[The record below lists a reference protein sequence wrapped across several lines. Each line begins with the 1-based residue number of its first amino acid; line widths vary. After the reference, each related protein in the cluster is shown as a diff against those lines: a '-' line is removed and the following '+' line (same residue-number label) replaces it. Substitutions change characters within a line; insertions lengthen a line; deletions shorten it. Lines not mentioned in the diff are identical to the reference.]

1 MEIINNTPWASR
13 SLRKLL
19 VATVN
24 RFDKLEG
31 KSKEWRK
38 TAEITFLNTRG
49 NHYTGTC
56 SQKGSKI
63 VVRIPRIDAKPDVI
77 AALLEH
83 QYSHNRGYT
92 HKQMPRNF
100 MKGIEAFAWARETK
114 YKLELA
120 PVKEA
125 ATGGK
130 RGRKAASPAH
140 KAEVQTRRITRKIDR
155 LLAQIMA
162 LTAARNKLAKK
173 TVSLES
179 KETGKRKPGRPAK
192 TPAVAKP
199 KKEKV
204 PGRKPGR
211 PKTVKAEPEKKE
223 EK

>member
-100 MKGIEAFAWARETK
+100 MKGIEAFAWAQAAK

-162 LTAARNKLAKK
+162 LEKSKGKLARK
-173 TVSLES
+173 TAKAQVSGKS
-179 KETGKRKPGRPAK
+179 KRGLGRPPRSA
-192 TPAVAKP
+192 AAKP
-199 KKEKV
+199 KKN
-204 PGRKPGR
+204 PSGRGPGR
-211 PKTVKAEPEKKE
+211 PRKIKTETK
-223 EK
+223 